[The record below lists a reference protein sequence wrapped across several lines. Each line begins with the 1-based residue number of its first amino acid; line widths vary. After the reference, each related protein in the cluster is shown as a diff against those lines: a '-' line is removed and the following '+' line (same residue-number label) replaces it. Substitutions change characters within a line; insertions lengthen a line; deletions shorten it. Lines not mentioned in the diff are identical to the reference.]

1 MIRINLQTEKQSYG
15 RIENLISQIILF
27 VLCLF
32 LILGCLQYYHSILQ
46 DDISVLE
53 QDALQKQ
60 SQINRYR
67 RTIQQVNDL
76 KKRISTI
83 EKKLSIIKK
92 LSFKRNNATFLLNA
106 ITTSVISKRMWFS
119 SIYFENNKVKIQGLA
134 MDERTVTD
142 FMKKLEETK
151 NWIWISDTFINE
163 LKKNN
168 IAESILG
175 KVSHLKDYQYFEDQE
190 FEFILDM
197 VLGDQLTE
205 KDKNIIMNQAIAPY
219 FTEVRLISTTKRT
232 IEKNTHLTSFI
243 IDCIQNTL

>member
-27 VLCLF
+27 ALSLL

-46 DDISVLE
+46 EDIVALE
-53 QDALQKQ
+53 QDALKKQ
-60 SQINRYR
+60 SQINRYKK
-67 RTIQQVNDL
+67 TIQKVNAL

-83 EKKLSIIKK
+83 DKKLSIIKQ
-92 LSFKRNNATFLLNA
+92 LSFQRNNAIFLLNA
-106 ITTSVISKRMWFS
+106 ITASVISKRMWFS
-119 SIYFENNKVKIQGLA
+119 SILFESQNVKIQGLA

-163 LKKNN
+163 LKKNHV
-168 IAESILG
+168 AESIL
-175 KVSHLKDYQYFEDQE
+175 KKMSHLKNYQYFEDQE
-190 FEFILDM
+190 FEYILEI

-205 KDKNIIMNQAIAPY
+205 KDKNIIMNQAITPY

-232 IEKNTHLTSFI
+232 IEKDTHLTSFI
-243 IDCIQNTL
+243 IDCLHKTL